1 MSNMSRLKQ
10 SLIKYNNLDD
20 FLAGKGEAIADITK
34 SMQLLKKMKNQIE
47 MKNVAMMSQTEEDEI
62 LAEIKVCKPHHASRC
77 FSECKLSSLNIY
89 SWCYVDSDILIWETC
104 GCKLRRDFIN
114 YWGMLEKELVKPKPK
129 PLKVSGSPLT
139 PRKNAL
145 VLAMTSVAIIMG
157 LLLMALAFQITK
169 MKSQQPQL
177 FGLYQALNGNAPNE
191 Q

>member
-1 MSNMSRLKQ
+1 MLW
-10 SLIKYNNLDD
+10 
-20 FLAGKGEAIADITK
+20 
-34 SMQLLKKMKNQIE
+34 
-47 MKNVAMMSQTEEDEI
+47 
-62 LAEIKVCKPHHASRC
+62 
-77 FSECKLSSLNIY
+77 ECKISSSTKYL
-89 SWCYVDSDILIWETC
+89 WCYVDSDMSSWETC
-104 GCKLRRDFIN
+104 GCKLRQDFIN
-114 YWGMLEKELVKPKPK
+114 YWGMLRRELVKPKPK

>member
-1 MSNMSRLKQ
+1 MLW
-10 SLIKYNNLDD
+10 
-20 FLAGKGEAIADITK
+20 
-34 SMQLLKKMKNQIE
+34 
-47 MKNVAMMSQTEEDEI
+47 
-62 LAEIKVCKPHHASRC
+62 
-77 FSECKLSSLNIY
+77 ECKISSSTKYL
-89 SWCYVDSDILIWETC
+89 WCYVDSDMPSWETC
-104 GCKLRRDFIN
+104 GCKLRQDFIN
-114 YWGMLEKELVKPKPK
+114 YWGMLRRELVKPKPK

-191 Q
+191 QWIFVSYQWPLGHFWKFCFWLVYTANLFTAKTAGFHCVRFLTVVSLHFLQSSR